1 MIRLENVYKSFG
13 EARVLGGVDLQ
24 AEKNEFIVLVGPG
37 RCGKTARWNARTP
50 AGAWCIRR
58 RFCSPG

>member
-24 AEKNEFIVLVGPG
+24 AEKNEFIVLCPG
-37 RCGKTARWNARTP
+37 NHPKTLYTSRTIPLYTENA
-50 AGAWCIRR
+50 
-58 RFCSPG
+58 